1 MATVTAIEIGYGTL
15 TYPVRENERRAYKTF
30 PSTVCPAANGDLSGG
45 FSKRNTVI
53 VNVDGKAYE
62 VGPEAELL
70 SDRTSTRT
78 LNSKYI
84 DTDQYKAL
92 FLGALASMNETNIDL
107 LVLSLPVNNMHR
119 SADLRKF
126 ATGKHE
132 AGDKTVYVNSVWVLC
147 QPLAG
152 FMHYATTI
160 GPEEYSKIAQQN
172 CLVIDF
178 GYLTVDWLVTK
189 GLKINERKS
198 DARNLGMSVILESCE
213 SLLRGAPGLED
224 IDDISQTQIDRAFY
238 ADKGVL
244 NIGSKALPFP
254 TCKNEDVD
262 GNAVNIEFDCSK
274 AISHVT
280 TTAMQA
286 VRHSA
291 GAGADIRTIIVMG
304 GSHSVYMEAVREAYP
319 SHNIVVV
326 PDPLIAVCKGMV
338 EGGKQYYEAT
348 KLKGA
353 S

>member
-1 MATVTAIEIGYGTL
+1 MTTVTAIEIGYGTL
-15 TYPVRENERRAYKTF
+15 TYPVREKERQVYKTF
-30 PSTVCPAANGDLSGG
+30 PSTVCPAVNGDLSGG

-53 VNVDGKAYE
+53 VNVDGRAYE

-70 SDRTSTRT
+70 SDRTSSRS

-92 FLGALASMNETNIDL
+92 FLGALANMNETNIDL
-107 LVLSLPVNNMHR
+107 LVLSLPVNNMQR
-119 SADLRKF
+119 ASDLKKY
-126 ATGKHE
+126 ATGKHV
-132 AGDKTVYVNSVWVLC
+132 AGNKTVNVDSVWVLC

-160 GPEEYSKIAQQN
+160 GPEEYAKLANHN

-198 DARNLGMSVILESCE
+198 GARNLGMSVILENCE
-213 SLLRGAPGLED
+213 DALRGSPGLD
-224 IDDISQTQIDRAFY
+224 GIDDITQTQIDRAFY
-238 ADKGVL
+238 AEKGIL
-244 NIGSKALPFP
+244 NIGSRALPFP
-254 TCKNEDVD
+254 ICRKKDQN
-262 GNAVNIEFDCSK
+262 GNAVEIEYDCSK
-274 AISHVT
+274 VIAYVT

-291 GAGADIRTIIVMG
+291 GAGADIRAIVVMG
-304 GSHSVYMEAVREAYP
+304 GAHSVYMDAVREAYP
-319 SHNIVVV
+319 SHDIIVVEE
-326 PDPLIAVCKGMV
+326 PLIAVCKGMV
-338 EGGKQYYEAT
+338 EGGRQYYEAT